1 MPNRAYT
8 ACALLAALTLQPA
21 TPAFAAGEILL
32 THAKALAGNVTP
44 GDAPGYPITLSLPGT
59 YQFSGNVHPTANTI
73 GISIGSDDV
82 TIDLNGFRLHG
93 STTALFGIA
102 GAAKSVTI
110 KNGTITGFKFDGIF
124 GTGKY
129 WIVDNVRSIENGR
142 DGIVVGQYAVIAST
156 VVVDNA
162 GSGMFVGPNAV
173 IKSSIVVEN
182 TGYGI
187 NVGFSSVIEGNTVSD
202 NGITGIQTVAST
214 VIGNTINENTSYGLA
229 GGGYT
234 GYSGNTLVGNNI
246 AGGGVEAASVM
257 PQHPNVCQGTCP

>member
-1 MPNRAYT
+1 MSDRPHLT
-8 ACALLAALTLQPA
+8 ATLVAALALLPSL
-21 TPAFAAGEILL
+21 PAFADGEILL

-44 GDAPGYPITLSLPGT
+44 GDAPGYPITLSLPGV

-129 WIVDNVRSIENGR
+129 WIVDNVRSVENGR
-142 DGIVVGQYAVIAST
+142 DGVVLGTYALVKSSVVAENIGRGIYTDNYAVIQ
-156 VVVDNA
+156 
-162 GSGMFVGPNAV
+162 
-173 IKSSIVVEN
+173 
-182 TGYGI
+182 
-187 NVGFSSVIEGNTVSD
+187 GNTVSD
-202 NGITGIQTVAST
+202 NGRNGIETHSST
-214 VIGNTINENTSYGLA
+214 VIGNVASVNGNYGLD
-229 GGGYT
+229 GGGLT
-234 GYSGNTLVGNNI
+234 GYSDNTFTYNHQAGTGSGPSEAINNFQ
-246 AGGGVEAASVM
+246 
-257 PQHPNVCQGTCP
+257 QHPNNCYPGPCN